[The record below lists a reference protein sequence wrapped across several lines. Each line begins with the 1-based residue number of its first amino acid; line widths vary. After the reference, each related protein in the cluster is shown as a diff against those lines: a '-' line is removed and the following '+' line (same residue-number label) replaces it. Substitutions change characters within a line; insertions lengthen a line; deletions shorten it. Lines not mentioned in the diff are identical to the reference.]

1 MVDDFSFIN
10 NIYRTSYDIC
20 MEVCNGYF
28 VFKEAISWWYYTIK
42 KVKE

>member
-10 NIYRTSYDIC
+10 RTSYYIF

-28 VFKEAISWWYYTIK
+28 K
-42 KVKE
+42 KKKKAYNDGY